1 MEVFKT
7 SVCNRLDRDAF
18 CTLYRDYQQVLFKKL
33 LLFLDSREA
42 VKDIVQEVFL
52 KIWLR
57 RKQIRMDA
65 SLKTY
70 MFRIGHNMIMD
81 YYRSLGR
88 KQQFSFLFF
97 SDAQADED
105 KMFLEDKLSRLEVI
119 IGKLPP
125 KRKRIFELCKFEQKS
140 YEEVSEILNVSP
152 STISD
157 HIVKAHQFI
166 KTELVKQAYSA

>member
-1 MEVFKT
+1 
-7 SVCNRLDRDAF
+7 
-18 CTLYRDYQQVLFKKL
+18 
-33 LLFLDSREA
+33 
-42 VKDIVQEVFL
+42 
-52 KIWLR
+52 
-57 RKQIRMDA
+57 
-65 SLKTY
+65 
-70 MFRIGHNMIMD
+70 
-81 YYRSLGR
+81 
-88 KQQFSFLFF
+88 
-97 SDAQADED
+97 
-105 KMFLEDKLSRLEVI
+105 MFLEDKLCRLEVI